1 MSARR
6 RARLLG
12 LAGLMIGA
20 LLVLAAPFAGAQD
33 AASLDDSGWW
43 ARTNQDPLL
52 SPAAG
57 PDVTPGQ
64 LAVEGAPEGATAIA
78 ALRATLPAD
87 AGSPVLT
94 LGVVSELGA
103 DGAILLACQ
112 AGSGW
117 TGAHAGPWA
126 AKPNPDCAQSVQ
138 GIASDDGSEWT
149 FALGPL
155 QFGDQLNIVLT
166 PGVDPA
172 RPAGLDGSAFRIV
185 FERPSAASIQVSESE
200 GDFSPGISVPDFTVE
215 PPPPASGSGGDFTP
229 SFTPIDSG
237 SSFLPPTLTDDD
249 LAAQPAKAALPTD
262 EQGQTATAPVL
273 GAQNPVRAAAID
285 DAGDAGRFLGVLV
298 FLMAGGL
305 LAWSNTQPAPERMVL
320 SRFAATA
327 TTHAAVTHAAE
338 PTEGGLGRFRRRRD
352 TPARRLGG

>member
-1 MSARR
+1 MTARR
-6 RARLLG
+6 RARLAG
-12 LAGLMIGA
+12 VAGLVVGA
-20 LLVLAAPFAGAQD
+20 FLFVVAPFAGAQD

-52 SPAAG
+52 GQASGA
-57 PDVTPGQ
+57 DVTPGQ
-64 LAVEGAPEGATAIA
+64 LLVEGAPEGATAIA

-87 AGSPVLT
+87 TGSPVLT
-94 LGVVSELGA
+94 LKVASQLGG
-103 DGAILLACQ
+103 DTAILLACQ

-117 TGAHAGPWA
+117 TGAHAGPWG

-138 GIASDDGSEWT
+138 GVPSDDGAEWT

-172 RPAGLDGSAFRIV
+172 LPDGLNRSAFRIV
-185 FERPSAASIQVSESE
+185 FDRVGAGSIQVTEASE
-200 GDFSPGISVPDFTVE
+200 DFSPGITVPSFTVD
-215 PPPPASGSGGDFTP
+215 PPSSGSDTLQP
-229 SFTPIDSG
+229 SFTPIDTG
-237 SSFLPPTLTDDD
+237 SSFVPPTTATDSS
-249 LAAQPAKAALPTD
+249 LADQPARSSLPAS

-273 GAQNPVRAAAID
+273 GAQNPLRAAAID

-298 FLMAGGL
+298 FLVAGGL
-305 LAWSNTQPAPERMVL
+305 LAWSSTQPAPERMVL
-320 SRFAATA
+320 SRFAASA
-327 TTHAAVTHAAE
+327 STHASVTPTVD
-338 PTEGGLGRFRRRRD
+338 PTEGGLGRFRRQRD